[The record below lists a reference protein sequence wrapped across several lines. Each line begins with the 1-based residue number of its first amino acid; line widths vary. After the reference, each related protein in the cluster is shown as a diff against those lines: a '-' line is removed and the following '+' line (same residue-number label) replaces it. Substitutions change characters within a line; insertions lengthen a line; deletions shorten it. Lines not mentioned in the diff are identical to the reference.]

1 MVIGVEYIC
10 PPISSRNFDWEA
22 WDVNDQN
29 RIGFGRTKQEAIY
42 DLILRISPENP
53 DVVYDEVD
61 FTVEVK

>member
-22 WDVNDQN
+22 WDVNNQN

-53 DVVYDEVD
+53 NIDYDEVD

>member
-22 WDVNDQN
+22 WDVNNQN